1 MADLTVF
8 RFLPLPRLVA
18 WSGSMAADGG
28 ARLCPSDARMLR
40 MDIDSWEKAGLFE
53 PSAPGADERR
63 ALLEFLTIRGAT
75 VDQMVEA
82 HRLGRLPAVAGDLVM
97 GSRPGTISVQEVAD
111 RCGVPVQRLQRVML
125 SLGIS
130 VQVDDRLNENWVT
143 LMAAFQQGAE
153 LMSDDALNAFTRVLG
168 AAATSIAEA
177 AIALFYAELGPG
189 SEHEGS
195 DELGRAQ
202 MSETATLA
210 FSTVPNVLSQVL
222 VDQFDR
228 ANRRAAVVRGW
239 GPSSANSP
247 ESNTG
252 ELVALGFVDLVDST
266 SWAEG
271 LSLRQYSLA
280 LSRFESAAWSSAV
293 LAGGRVIKMIGDE
306 VFFAAPTADA
316 ACRIGTG
323 VCAAA
328 KADPL
333 LPSARGAIGFGL
345 ATPREGDY
353 FGPLVN
359 LVSRL
364 TKTALSETLIVTQP
378 AADELPAG
386 HWSLVE
392 LDPQPVRGL
401 EAPVRVFAV
410 TGTGQQ
416 PS

>member
-1 MADLTVF
+1 
-8 RFLPLPRLVA
+8 
-18 WSGSMAADGG
+18 
-28 ARLCPSDARMLR
+28 
-40 MDIDSWEKAGLFE
+40 MDIDSWERAGLYE
-53 PSAPGADERR
+53 PRAPAADERR
-63 ALLEFLTIRGAT
+63 ALLEFLTMRGAT

-82 HRLGRLPAVAGDLVM
+82 HRLGRLPAVAGDLVL
-97 GSRPGTISVQEVAD
+97 GNRPETLSVQEVAD
-111 RCGVPVQRLQRVML
+111 RCGVPVQRLQRVLL

-130 VQVDDRLNENWVT
+130 VQSDDRLPENWVT
-143 LMAAFQQGAE
+143 LVAAFQQGAA
-153 LMSDDALNAFTRVLG
+153 LMGDDALHAFSRVLG

-189 SEHEGS
+189 SEREGS
-195 DELGRAQ
+195 DELARAR

-210 FSTVPNVLSQVL
+210 FSTVPDVLSQVL
-222 VDQFDR
+222 VDQFER
-228 ANRRAAVVRGW
+228 ANRRAAAVRGW
-239 GPSSANSP
+239 APTAAEGA
-247 ESNTG
+247 ESTTG
-252 ELVALGFVDLVDST
+252 ELVALGFVDLVGST

-271 LSLRQYSLA
+271 LSLRDHSLA

-316 ACRIGTG
+316 ACRIGTA

-333 LPSARGAIGFGL
+333 LPPARGAIGFGL

-364 TKTALSETLIVTQP
+364 TKTARSEMLIVTHQ
-378 AADELPAG
+378 AAQALADEEWDLT
-386 HWSLVE
+386 E

-401 EAPVRVFAV
+401 DTPVRVFAV
-410 TGTGQQ
+410 ASASQ
-416 PS
+416 PTP

>member
-1 MADLTVF
+1 
-8 RFLPLPRLVA
+8 
-18 WSGSMAADGG
+18 
-28 ARLCPSDARMLR
+28 MLR
-40 MDIDSWEKAGLFE
+40 MDIDSWEKAGLYA
-53 PSAPGADERR
+53 PGTPGADERR
-63 ALLEFLTIRGAT
+63 ALMEFLTMRGAT
-75 VDQMVEA
+75 IEQMVEA

-97 GSRPGTISVQEVAD
+97 GARPATLTAQEVAD
-111 RCGVPVQRLQRVML
+111 RCRVPVQRLQRVLL

-130 VQVDDRLNENWVT
+130 VQADDSLNEDWVR
-143 LMAAFQQGAE
+143 LMEAFQQGAE

-189 SEHEGS
+189 SEHEAS

-202 MSETATLA
+202 MSEAATLA
-210 FSTVPNVLSQVL
+210 FSTVPAVLSQVL
-222 VDQFDR
+222 LEQFDR
-228 ANRRAAVVRGW
+228 ANLRAAVVRGW
-239 GPSSANSP
+239 VPTSADSE
-247 ESNTG
+247 ESTAG
-252 ELVALGFVDLVDST
+252 EMVALGFVDLVGST

-271 LSLRQYSLA
+271 LSLRDHSLA

-316 ACRIGTG
+316 ACRIGTD

-345 ATPREGDY
+345 ATAREGDY

-364 TKTALSETLIVTQP
+364 TKTAGPEMLIATQP
-378 AADELPAG
+378 AADELPDG
-386 HWSLVE
+386 DWNLVE

-401 EAPVRVFAV
+401 DAPAPVFAV
-410 TGTGQQ
+410 TPADQRHG
-416 PS
+416 